1 MNGSALLP
9 WMLVV
14 PLSWATGTVLL
25 AHRRHA
31 YTHAFNTVGSLLLVA
46 LAATLYWVTREHGPT
61 THALGGWSAPLG
73 IGLRADGL
81 AVTLV
86 LLTAIVSGACG
97 WYARTSERT
106 ERQGKG
112 TSQRYFWPLF
122 WLLITAL
129 NGIWLADDLFNLYV
143 GLELLG
149 LSAVGLVALG
159 DGEASLSAALRYL
172 MAALLGSLA
181 YLLGVALVYASYGTL
196 ALPELAGLL
205 SREPITQLALALMTV
220 GLCLKTALF
229 PLHGWLPP
237 AHGVAL
243 TPVSAMLSALVV
255 KGSFYILFRL
265 WSDVAE
271 SVVTPLAAQA
281 LGALGAGAVL
291 WGGWQALRESSLKML
306 VAHSTVAQL
315 GYLFLF
321 FPLAVGTG
329 ASAAALATQG
339 MLLHLVAHALAKSAM
354 FLASGTL
361 IASVGRGGVS
371 DLAGVG
377 RHMPMSLFAFGLAGV
392 SLMGLPPS
400 GGFNAKWLLL
410 QSALAGGQWLWLIV
424 LLSGGLLT
432 AGYVFRVFRE
442 SFRDPDPGGG
452 RFTTTPRAYDWV
464 ALALATLSI
473 ALGFASRSPLAFM
486 TNGLA
491 VMVRGQ

>member
-1 MNGSALLP
+1 MSAHALLP
-9 WMLVV
+9 WLLVV
-14 PLSWATGTVLL
+14 PLAWATGSVLL
-25 AHRRHA
+25 EGK
-31 YTHAFNTVGSLLLVA
+31 NDA
-46 LAATLYWVTREHGPT
+46 LARTVQVTGALLQTGIAVMLYLAVSNDGAVS
-61 THALGGWSAPLG
+61 HALGGWSAPLG

-81 AVTLV
+81 TVTLV
-86 LLTAIVSGACG
+86 LLTAIVSSICG
-97 WYARTSERT
+97 LYAMTSERT
-106 ERQGKG
+106 AKSAG
-112 TSQRYFWPLF
+112 TPAPRYFWPLF

-129 NGIWLADDLFNLYV
+129 NGIWLAGDLFNLYV

-159 DGEASLSAALRYL
+159 GSEAALSAALRYL

-181 YLLGVALVYASYGTL
+181 YLLGVALVYAAYGTL
-196 ALPELAGLL
+196 ALPELAELIT
-205 SREPITQLALALMTV
+205 REPMTQLAVALMTV

-265 WSDVAE
+265 WFDVAPV
-271 SVVTPLAAQA
+271 VVTPLAAQG
-281 LGALGAGAVL
+281 LGVLGAGAVL
-291 WGGWQALRESSLKML
+291 WGGWQALRATSLKLL

-339 MLLHLVAHALAKSAM
+339 MLLHVTAHAFAKSAM

-361 IASVGRGGVS
+361 ITSVGRGDIS

-410 QSALAGGQWLWLIV
+410 QSALASGQWIWMLV

-442 SFRDPDPGGG
+442 SFLEPKAGGG
-452 RFTTTPRAYDWV
+452 EFKATPKAYDGL
-464 ALALATLSI
+464 ALALATIAI
-473 ALGFASRSPLAFM
+473 ALGLASNGPLSVM
-486 TNGLA
+486 TSGLA
-491 VMVRGQ
+491 VMAGGQ